1 MSLLVVGATDLELQP
16 LRSAMTEVASDATRW
31 GAMQLGRL
39 GPLQVAVQA
48 LGVGKVNT
56 AAGLALAIDRLQPK
70 AVLQLGIAGAYVGSF
85 LSIGMAM
92 LAEEELQLDLGLR
105 QGEGW
110 ADLEAIGFPA
120 TPGQDGRPE
129 RWQVVPTD
137 PGFTEAL
144 ASLTGLPRGRFAT
157 MDAVSHDLDIAQA
170 LQRRFDVSLESME
183 GAAAAAVCDRFGLP
197 FAELRGVSNI
207 VGDRDKGRW
216 HISAALRA
224 ATDPLLAALPR
235 LPEHPFWQ
243 VIG

>member
-1 MSLLVVGATDLELQP
+1 MSLLVIGATDLEMQP
-16 LRSAMTEVASDATRW
+16 LRAALSEVRQDATAW
-31 GAMQLGRL
+31 GPLQLGRL
-39 GPLQVAVQA
+39 GSLHVAVQA

-56 AAGLALAIDRLQPK
+56 AAGLALAIEHLRPR

-85 LSIGMAM
+85 LSIGLAM
-92 LAEEELQLDLGLR
+92 LADEEVQLDLGLR
-105 QGEGW
+105 SSEGW

-120 TPGQDGRPE
+120 APAKDGRPE
-129 RWQVVPTD
+129 RWQTVPTD
-137 PGFTEAL
+137 VAFTEAL
-144 ASLTGLPRGRFAT
+144 STLTGLPRGRFAT
-157 MDAVSHDLDIAQA
+157 LDAVSHDLDVAQA

-183 GAAAAAVCDRFGLP
+183 GAAAAAVCDRLGVP

-235 LPEHPFWQ
+235 LPEHPYWQ
-243 VIG
+243 VNG